1 MKKRFV
7 DRLDFLEKPLS
18 KMGCDWGKVK
28 AILDL
33 QLTLDARRKM
43 AANRKKGKPES
54 GIFKQMTLM
63 YGISGV
69 FTALIVSGIPDSYV
83 RVSLGFFF
91 IFLMSALIMITDYSA
106 IILDR
111 QNQLILQTKPV
122 DQKSL
127 HLAKLLHIFVY
138 MGFMTLVLGLPLLL
152 LEAYYDGIQGVL
164 ICLLAYVGMD
174 LLTVVFTAFLYAVL
188 LRLFSGEK
196 LRDMI
201 QVLQVGVTII
211 MMISYQVFNQGIE
224 LQGATARLTPAWW
237 HLLLPSQW
245 YASWMAAGS
254 EILVAVLRGAG
265 FILPALLILLYG
277 KRLAPRFDAMLARLD
292 EEKNETNTGKLIR
305 TMNKQKVLG
314 QCFTRS
320 SEEKAGFLLGLRL
333 LKRERKIHLIVI
345 PQLVLGLIFPLLI
358 LIPMLIQGE
367 SLAEIRDFPFYY
379 FLYMTGFMVLPL
391 SFYAMKSEFHK
402 AAWIF
407 DSLPVEDPNRLKRG
421 MLKSF
426 FVHYQLPVLLVP
438 TLFLI
443 GLYGIGKAP
452 DILSIFFLL
461 CFFARWNHRG
471 YGSEFPFSEDLAA
484 IQESRS
490 KLLAMV
496 FINMG
501 MVLVIGLLHAAISY
515 WLHASWLLLLMSLA
529 LAVFAWETDR
539 LLKKNQRTKVQ
550 RT

>member
-7 DRLDFLEKPLS
+7 DRLDFLKPFVEKT
-18 KMGCDWGKVK
+18 GCDWEKVK

-43 AANRKKGKPES
+43 AHRKKGKAES
-54 GIFKQMTLM
+54 GIFKQMAIM

-69 FTALIVSGIPDSYV
+69 FTALIVSAVPDAYV

-91 IFLMSALIMITDYSA
+91 IFLMAGLIMITDYSA
-106 IILDR
+106 IILDK
-111 QNQLILQTKPV
+111 QGQFILQTKPIN
-122 DQKSL
+122 QKSL
-127 HLAKLLHIFVY
+127 HLAKILHIFVY

-152 LEAYYDGIQGVL
+152 LEAYHDGIRGAL
-164 ICLLAYVGMD
+164 ICLIAYLGMD
-174 LLTVVFTAFLYAVL
+174 LITVVFTAFLYALL

-196 LRDMI
+196 LKDMI
-201 QVLQVGVTII
+201 QVLQVGVTIL

-224 LQGATARLTPAWW
+224 LQGATAHLTPAWW

-245 YASWMAAGS
+245 YASWMTQGNS
-254 EILVAVLRGAG
+254 LL
-265 FILPALLILLYG
+265 LLILRGTGFLLPLLLTMLYL
-277 KRLAPRFDAMLARLD
+277 KQLAPRFDQMLSRLD
-292 EEKNETNTGKLIR
+292 EEKNEINTKKINQAEMIQRFLA
-305 TMNKQKVLG
+305 K
-314 QCFTRS
+314 CFTRKP
-320 SEEKAGFLLGLRL
+320 EESAGFLLGFRL
-333 LKRERKIHLIVI
+333 LKRERKLQLIVI

-367 SLAEIRDFPFYY
+367 ALSEIRAFPFYY

-391 SFYAMKSEFHK
+391 SFYAMKSEYHQ

-407 DSLPVEDPNRLKRG
+407 DTVPVENPNLLKRG
-421 MLKSF
+421 MMKSF
-426 FVHYQLPVLLVP
+426 FVRYQLPVLLAP
-438 TLFLI
+438 TLFLLI
-443 GLYGIGKAP
+443 LYGVGKLP

-471 YGSEFPFSEDLAA
+471 YGNSFPFSEDLAA

-496 FINMG
+496 FINMA
-501 MVLVIGLLHAAISY
+501 VILVVGLMHAAFNY
-515 WLHASWLLLLMSLA
+515 WLHASWILFFTGFGLA
-529 LAVFAWETDR
+529 TFAWETDAI
-539 LLKKNQRTKVQ
+539 LKKKQRETRL